1 MRGSGI
7 ADRACD
13 EMNTGG
19 KAMTITDS
27 MRKAVIFQNL
37 SDSEIEGMLPCLNG
51 KEQKFE
57 KNEVIY
63 RPGDAI
69 RRIGLVVSGA
79 VRIEKIDYWG
89 NRKILSVIEPG
100 QIFGEAYAGMKTV
113 PMEMEVLAAVP
124 TTVLFLEIGKIL
136 TTCGNSCEF
145 HSKMIRNM
153 VYVLAERN
161 YKLTQKIDHLTQ
173 KTTREKL
180 LSYFSEQALKS
191 KGPVFEIPLDRQQLA
206 DYLSVDRSAMSTE
219 LGRMKRDGL
228 IDYHKN
234 RFTLK
239 IGGE

>member
-145 HSKMIRNM
+145 HSKMIRM
-153 VYVLAERN
+153 L
-161 YKLTQKIDHLTQ
+161 Q
-173 KTTREKL
+173 
-180 LSYFSEQALKS
+180 
-191 KGPVFEIPLDRQQLA
+191 
-206 DYLSVDRSAMSTE
+206 MSGCCHDT
-219 LGRMKRDGL
+219 
-228 IDYHKN
+228 KN
-234 RFTLK
+234 RFFPKHCRQNGNTDIDKTVIDLNTEMSVLRDSLLCD
-239 IGGE
+239 I